1 MDIDLRRLRTFVT
14 VAECGTVVRAAQ
26 LLHITQPALSRQI
39 RGLEQ
44 ELGFELFERVG
55 RKLVVTPQGEQFLGD
70 CRGLLTHA
78 GTLTKRAQALRRGDI
93 RVLRVAAS
101 GATIE
106 GAFPT
111 FLGCYAERIPDVQLT
126 LVEQDDP
133 AEHLAMLERGE
144 VHVSVNVVNNIKVDD
159 MRFASYPLPP
169 FRVLAASAPSLGL
182 KQAEAIDIR
191 QVANHPLLLPHARA
205 ATRMI
210 FDAACRLAGVA
221 PTALVES
228 RAAHALLG
236 LARAGQG
243 VAIVPSILRP
253 DPQALNVMSVTHMGK
268 PLRIALGV
276 LWDRRRTLPKHAE
289 GFADLLAGHIR
300 ETFPPPRRVRGTA
313 GSGRRATVSKS
324 EYEDRD
330 APARMEP

>member
-1 MDIDLRRLRTFVT
+1 MDLDLRRLRAFVT
-14 VAECGTVVRAAQ
+14 VADCGTVVRAAR

-44 ELGFELFERVG
+44 ELGFQLFERVG
-55 RKLVVTPQGEQFLGD
+55 RRLMVTPRGEQFLGE
-70 CRGLLTHA
+70 CRGLLA
-78 GTLTKRAQALRRGDI
+78 NARTLAERAQALRRGDI

-101 GATIE
+101 GATIG

-111 FLGCYAERIPDVQLT
+111 FLRRYAECVPDAQLT

-133 AEHLAMLERGE
+133 TEHLAMLERGE

-159 MRFASYPLPP
+159 GRFASHQLPP
-169 FRVLAASAPSLGL
+169 FQVLAACAPTLGL
-182 KQAEAIDIR
+182 KPAEAIDIR
-191 QVANHPLLLPHARA
+191 QVVKHPLLLPHARF

-210 FDAACRLAGVA
+210 FDAACRLAGV
-221 PTALVES
+221 TAAAVLVET

-236 LARAGQG
+236 LAKAGQG

-253 DPQALNVMSVTHMGK
+253 DPQTLNVMSVTHMGK
-268 PLRIALGV
+268 PLRIALAV

-289 GFADLLAGHIR
+289 GFADLLAAHIR
-300 ETFPPPRRVRGTA
+300 ETFPMPLRVRGKA
-313 GSGRRATVSKS
+313 GVRPSGSDTV
-324 EYEDRD
+324 
-330 APARMEP
+330 

>member
-14 VAECGTVVRAAQ
+14 VAEGGTVVRAAQ

-44 ELGFELFERVG
+44 ELGFKLFERVG
-55 RKLVVTPQGEQFLGD
+55 RRLIVTPQGEQFLGD
-70 CRGLLTHA
+70 CRGLLAHA
-78 GTLTKRAQALRRGDI
+78 GTLAERARALRRGDI

-106 GAFPT
+106 GALPT
-111 FLGCYAERIPDVQLT
+111 FLGRYAERIPDVQLT

-144 VHVSVNVVNNIKVDD
+144 VHVSVNVVNNIRVDD
-159 MRFASYPLPP
+159 MRFASYLLPP
-169 FRVLAASAPSLGL
+169 FWVLAASAPTLGL
-182 KQAEAIDIR
+182 RQADAIDVR
-191 QVANHPLLLPHARA
+191 QVAKHPLLLPHARA

-210 FDAACRLAGVA
+210 FDAACRLAGVT

-236 LARAGQG
+236 LAQAGQG

-253 DPQALNVMSVTHMGK
+253 DPQALHVMSVTHMGK
-268 PLRIALGV
+268 PLRIALAV
-276 LWDRRRTLPKHAE
+276 LWDRRRTLPRYAE
-289 GFADLLAGHIR
+289 AFADLLAGHIR
-300 ETFPPPRRVRGTA
+300 EAFPAPVRVRKGRP
-313 GSGRRATVSKS
+313 SGV
-324 EYEDRD
+324 
-330 APARMEP
+330 